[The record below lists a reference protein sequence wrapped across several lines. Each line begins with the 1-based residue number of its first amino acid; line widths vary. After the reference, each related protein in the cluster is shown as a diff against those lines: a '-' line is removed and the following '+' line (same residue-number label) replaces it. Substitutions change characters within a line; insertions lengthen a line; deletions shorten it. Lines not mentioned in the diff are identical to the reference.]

1 MKKTTKILLIFA
13 SILLLAVFA
22 CPVNARGGVF
32 VIQPHQEAI
41 ESLPNYF
48 DNSADNAAG
57 NVSSDGFIDFYI
69 LSPNG
74 TILQCYNRTAF
85 VEFKVFP
92 NTEGICTLH
101 MANNYESSNV
111 TVNLQYGINLFIYAK
126 ETITCTSSVSTSSF
140 IATIPEQPFDW
151 STVVALIK
159 SIIGFLSAL
168 EIVNKAKGWI
178 RNSLWKI
185 RWWLK
190 HRKNRTPSDILNSSS
205 QFP

>member
-1 MKKTTKILLIFA
+1 MRKTTKILPIFA
-13 SILLLAVFA
+13 SILLLAVFT

-85 VEFKVFP
+85 VEFKVSP

-101 MANNYESSNV
+101 MANNYESRNV
-111 TVNLQYGINLFIYAK
+111 TVNLQYGINLFIYA
-126 ETITCTSSVSTSSF
+126 SVSTSSF
-140 IATIPEQPFDW
+140 ITTIPEQPFDW
-151 STVVALIK
+151 SSVVALIK

-168 EIVNKAKGWI
+168 EIINKAKGWI

-190 HRKNRTPSDILNSSS
+190 HRKNKTPSDFLNSSN
-205 QFP
+205 QLP